1 MFMLQVDQ
9 CSHGFLT
16 HTYMLQIVL
25 DWYNHGHLNT
35 HVFML
40 QVDLEWY
47 SHELYNTHVFMLQA
61 DLGWYSHG
69 DFDRRVFVFQV
80 DLGWYSHGEQLE
92 HWYEIMEHPH
102 RAADFWHAIIKTGKI
117 AS

>member
-1 MFMLQVDQ
+1 
-9 CSHGFLT
+9 
-16 HTYMLQIVL
+16 
-25 DWYNHGHLNT
+25 
-35 HVFML
+35 ML
-40 QVDLEWY
+40 QVDLVWY
-47 SHELYNTHVFMLQA
+47 VDENFNPHLFILQM
-61 DLGWYSHG
+61 DSSWYSHG
-69 DFDRRVFVFQV
+69 DCNTHLLMMFQV